1 MGKCFGTDGIRGV
14 ANTELTA
21 DLAYRTGFALG
32 CQLYGDLQ
40 RKPRV
45 LIGRDTRIS
54 GTMLEAALTAGLCAA
69 GSDVV
74 SLGVLPTPAVA
85 RATVTDDKA
94 DAGIVISASH
104 NPYEHNGIK
113 IFGGDGYKLTDAQE
127 AAIEAAIDLMAK
139 DAILNVAVYPGHEEG
154 EAEGKLICEYLSGIS
169 RHKVCATKVQI
180 LNFPT
185 SPYFIVIETK
195 PEKP

>member
-1 MGKCFGTDGIRGV
+1 MGKYFGTDGIRGV

-69 GSDVV
+69 GSDVDRKSV
-74 SLGVLPTPAVA
+74 V
-85 RATVTDDKA
+85 
-94 DAGIVISASH
+94 
-104 NPYEHNGIK
+104 
-113 IFGGDGYKLTDAQE
+113 
-127 AAIEAAIDLMAK
+127 
-139 DAILNVAVYPGHEEG
+139 
-154 EAEGKLICEYLSGIS
+154 
-169 RHKVCATKVQI
+169 
-180 LNFPT
+180 
-185 SPYFIVIETK
+185 
-195 PEKP
+195 

>member
-1 MGKCFGTDGIRGV
+1 MGKYFGTDGIRGV

-85 RATVTDDKA
+85 RATVTDHSGRA
-94 DAGIVISASH
+94 H
-104 NPYEHNGIK
+104 
-113 IFGGDGYKLTDAQE
+113 KL
-127 AAIEAAIDLMAK
+127 
-139 DAILNVAVYPGHEEG
+139 
-154 EAEGKLICEYLSGIS
+154 S
-169 RHKVCATKVQI
+169 
-180 LNFPT
+180 
-185 SPYFIVIETK
+185 
-195 PEKP
+195 